1 MPEQHKKQQPKT
13 PPGARSRD
21 RLDPED
27 WRLYLKNAGDLP
39 SSLRELLDTVREQSK
54 DALDANREGGSTHD
68 YLLRKKMDLIEMKLT
83 KPDLTRQ
90 EEEHLMAMADELI
103 HLAREKEAENRRFIA
118 ALHQA
123 NGKII
128 LTGLGVV
135 AATVG
140 AVGIAAVAGP
150 EGLKQV
156 GQLLPQV
163 AQRAIRK

>member
-1 MPEQHKKQQPKT
+1 
-13 PPGARSRD
+13 
-21 RLDPED
+21 
-27 WRLYLKNAGDLP
+27 
-39 SSLRELLDTVREQSK
+39 
-54 DALDANREGGSTHD
+54 
-68 YLLRKKMDLIEMKLT
+68 
-83 KPDLTRQ
+83 
-90 EEEHLMAMADELI
+90 
-103 HLAREKEAENRRFIA
+103 KEAENRRFIA

-128 LTGLGVV
+128 LTGLGMV